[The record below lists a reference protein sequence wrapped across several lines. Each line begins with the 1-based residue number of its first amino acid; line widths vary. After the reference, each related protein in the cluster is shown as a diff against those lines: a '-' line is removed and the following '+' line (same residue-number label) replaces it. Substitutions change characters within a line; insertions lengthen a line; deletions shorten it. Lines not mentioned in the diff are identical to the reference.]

1 MSGKAHESGP
11 IRVLVVD
18 DSAFMRKAIGR
29 MLDAEDD
36 IEVVA
41 SIGTGEEALAAVEH
55 HNPDVVTL
63 DIVLPGIDG
72 ITALGHIMAAHPVP
86 VLMLSSLTTS
96 DAEVTLNALEKGAV
110 DVVAK
115 PSVYMHMD
123 MPKIANELV
132 DKVRAAA
139 NVNTDHLG
147 TRPKAAPAEAHAAH
161 SAATTTSLDA
171 LVIGASTGGPP
182 ALGMLVNS
190 LPADF
195 PTAVL
200 LVQHMPTGFTAALAD
215 RLNGTCRL
223 PVREANDGDLFVP
236 GRVYIAQSGKH
247 LHFVQRGDR
256 VTIQLDMKP
265 AGKIH
270 VPSIDVAMESA
281 AAVFADR
288 AMGVLLTGMGDDGAR
303 GLLAMR
309 KAGAYTVTE
318 AESTAVIWGM
328 PRVAA
333 AMGAS
338 SSVLPL
344 DEIPQRIFERV
355 AGPA

>member
-1 MSGKAHESGP
+1 M
-11 IRVLVVD
+11 
-18 DSAFMRKAIGR
+18 
-29 MLDAEDD
+29 
-36 IEVVA
+36 
-41 SIGTGEEALAAVEH
+41 AVER

-139 NVNTDHLG
+139 AVNTDHLG
-147 TRPKAAPAEAHAAH
+147 ERPKAAPAGAHAA
-161 SAATTTSLDA
+161 SSVATTSLDA
-171 LVIGASTGGPP
+171 VIIGASTGGPP

-200 LVQHMPTGFTAALAD
+200 IVQHMPTGFTAALAD
-215 RLNGTCRL
+215 RLNRTCRL
-223 PVREANDGDLFVP
+223 PVREANDGDLFAP
-236 GRVYIAQSGKH
+236 GRVYVARSGKH
-247 LHFVQRGDR
+247 LHFVRRGDR
-256 VTIQLDMKP
+256 VIMQLDMKP

-270 VPSIDVAMESA
+270 VPSIDVTMDSA
-281 AAVFADR
+281 AGTFGNR
-288 AMGVLLTGMGDDGAR
+288 GMGILLTGMGDDGAR

-333 AMGAS
+333 AMGAAS
-338 SSVLPL
+338 AVLPL
-344 DEIPQRIFERV
+344 DAIPHRIFER
-355 AGPA
+355 AEGPA